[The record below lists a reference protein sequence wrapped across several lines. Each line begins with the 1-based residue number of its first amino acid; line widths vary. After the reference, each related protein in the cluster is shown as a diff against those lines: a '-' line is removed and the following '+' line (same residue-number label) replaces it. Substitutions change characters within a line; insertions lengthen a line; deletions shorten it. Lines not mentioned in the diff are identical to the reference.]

1 MELRLSQSFMWFA
14 VALASTLVVCVTT
27 QAYRRSSFGPTGRLL
42 ASKVSHKLFFESKVT
57 WLQAI
62 LLLVYLALSV
72 VLMVL
77 ELGTL
82 EEWAIRSGTLA
93 AINMILLFLGSRT
106 SALAE
111 LAGLSLQ
118 SYYIAHH

>member
-1 MELRLSQSFMWFA
+1 MWFA
-14 VALASTLVVCVTT
+14 MAIASTLIVCVTT
-27 QAYRRSSFGPTGRLL
+27 QAYRRSSFGLTGRLL
-42 ASKVSHKLFFESKVT
+42 ASKVSYKLFFKSKVT

-82 EEWAIRSGTLA
+82 EERAIRLGTLA
-93 AINMILLFLGSRT
+93 AINITLLFLGSRT
-106 SALAE
+106 STLAE
-111 LAGLSLQ
+111 LAGLLLQ
-118 SYYIAHH
+118 FYYIVHH